1 MEIILYTQE
10 HCPMCKAVHMQL
22 DKLEVEYE
30 NIVIDDNNRK
40 EYIEKGI
47 KTTPVLIIDEK
58 TFVGQT
64 IKDGIHELRNN
75 KDKTLS
81 SIS

>member
-22 DKLEVEYE
+22 DKLEVKYE

-47 KTTPVLIIDEK
+47 KTTPTLIIGEA
-58 TFVGQT
+58 TFVGPS
-64 IKDGIHELRNN
+64 IKEAIHELR
-75 KDKTLS
+75 TSLGR
-81 SIS
+81 